1 MELKQTTSR
10 VIHNVEAEQ
19 EGWKLNASVTL
30 VDGVIT
36 EISGNANGDQMEDGR
51 YGNSAS
57 FYGHKEDGDMRIN
70 YSFRHED
77 ADVCA
82 TLTEMVNAIVET
94 YGK

>member
-19 EGWKLNASVTL
+19 AGWKLNASVTL
-30 VDGVIT
+30 VDGAIT
-36 EISGNANGDQMEDGR
+36 EIGGNANGEQMEDGR
-51 YGNSAS
+51 YANSAS
-57 FYGHKEDGDMRIN
+57 FYGTRQEGSMHIN